1 MIDRQATGLFKVMS
15 KRHLAVWQAVN
26 QIRGQMLETQR
37 MSAQN
42 SIDGLLARMCSV
54 HPSQAVI
61 IEGLHTD

>member
-1 MIDRQATGLFKVMS
+1 MIDRQTTGLLEVFS
-15 KRHLAVWQAVN
+15 KRRFAVGQAVN

-37 MSAQN
+37 MSAQYG
-42 SIDGLLARMCSV
+42 IDGLLARMRSV